1 MYGCEIWT
9 KKIAECWKID
19 TFELWCWRRLENH
32 LDCVEIWLVDPKGNQ
47 FWISIGRTDAKAK
60 FPVLWPPDVKSSL
73 IGIDPDAGKDWR
85 QEQKVWQRM
94 RCLDGITDS
103 MDMSLSKHQEIVK
116 VREAWSAAVHEF
128 TKNWTQ
134 LSEWTTTT
142 YGTNLCLIGIKIV
155 GEFGRDWH
163 TLQYLKIDNQQ
174 GPTL

>member
-1 MYGCEIWT
+1 MYGYKSWII
-9 KKIAECWKID
+9 KNAECWRTDAFK
-19 TFELWCWRRLENH
+19 LCCWRRLLKVPWTARRSKEINPEYSLEGLMLKLKLQSFGH
-32 LDCVEIWLVDPKGNQ
+32 LMWRADSLEQTLRLGKIE
-47 FWISIGRTDAKAK
+47 GRRRRG
-60 FPVLWPPDVKSSL
+60 L
-73 IGIDPDAGKDWR
+73 
-85 QEQKVWQRM
+85 QRM
-94 RCLDGITDS
+94 RWLDGITDS